1 MQVFREGE
9 GYHRLQIAAEDGPNI
24 TFVFGYLDYEEAAV
38 SIVVEGVNDAE
49 DDAWRSIVLER
60 DLLITAIIQGWNGEF
75 KDVHADETPESE
87 LGQVDVDP
95 DSDIR

>member
-49 DDAWRSIVLER
+49 DADAWKSIVLER

-87 LGQVDVDP
+87 LGQVDP
-95 DSDIR
+95 DSDPR